1 MAEGI
6 VRELVTLLG
15 FEVDDKA
22 LKAAESEFDGLTSL
36 AKSVVKTVAAVT
48 GAMAALA
55 LETADYGDDL
65 ATTART
71 LRTTTKGLQEWQYVA
86 STVRV
91 DNEALRG
98 TLSSLAKAQQEIAMR
113 NADVIFTFGRI
124 GVSTRDASGKLKT
137 TDQLLEDVGRGL
149 MRIKDPALRAALG
162 TKVLGDT
169 WYRLEPLF
177 AKGRWAIADLK
188 DEAHALGAVLGE
200 EAIAD
205 AEIFTDELVRTTT
218 SIKGLARSV
227 GAELL
232 PEGRKLL
239 GWIREAIRDNR
250 ELIRHDVR
258 EVFGGIVWG
267 VKLGATFVRRFL
279 SPLGALLKHQ
289 KAVEVTAK
297 AAGAALGFVFVV
309 KMGRALMAASALAKG
324 LATTVKAGGGLLAVF
339 KRLALGPVLVA
350 AKWIALG
357 AIIAYVYDDV
367 RVFLNGGRSLLGR
380 FLKEWTKPVN
390 PNDSWPVKLIKTT
403 VGWITKLAEKIGE
416 LAGIL
421 KDEPPPDPD
430 DSYAVQ
436 KHRTRVGKIQRSQR
450 NPNLPNSP
458 DFITPSYTERN
469 GVRTPRAGVSPREQ
483 VLGGTRLADM
493 ALSGPD
499 EPRIVAPTVIPI
511 GPRAPVRMPEIKV
524 SVGDVNVSV
533 DASGQTN
540 PAAIGGQTARQ
551 TRAAVADAVQ
561 GVVQGEVERAFR
573 GVEGGQLR

>member
-22 LKAAESEFDGLTSL
+22 LKAAENEFGGLADL
-36 AKSVVKTVAAVT
+36 AKSVVTKVAAVT

-55 LETADYGDDL
+55 LETANYGDDL

-91 DNEALRG
+91 DNDTLRG
-98 TLSSLAKAQQEIAMR
+98 TLSSLAKAQEQVAMR

-124 GVSTRDASGKLKT
+124 GVATRDASGNLKT

-162 TKVLGDT
+162 TKVLGDA

-177 AKGRWAIADLK
+177 SQGRWAIADLK
-188 DEAHALGAVLGE
+188 DEAHALGGVLGDT
-200 EAIAD
+200 AIAD
-205 AEIFTDELVRTTT
+205 AEVFTDELVRTTT
-218 SIKGLARSV
+218 SVKGLARSV

-239 GWIREAIRDNR
+239 GWIREVIRDNR

-258 EVFGGIVWG
+258 EVFKGLVWG
-267 VKLGATFVRRFL
+267 LRLGGTFVRRFL

-309 KMGRALMAASALAKG
+309 KLGRALMAAGALAKG
-324 LATTVKAGGGLLAVF
+324 LATTVKAGGGLLVLF

-357 AIIAYVYDDV
+357 AIIAYVYDDI

-403 VGWITKLAEKIGE
+403 VGWITRLAEKIAE

-421 KDEPPPDPD
+421 KDEPGPDET
-430 DSYAVQ
+430 YAV
-436 KHRTRVGKIQRSQR
+436 KRHRTRVGEFQRASG
-450 NPNLPNSP
+450 NANLPGSP
-458 DFITPSYTERN
+458 DFVAPTYTERH
-469 GVRTPRAGVSPREQ
+469 GVRTPRPGTSPREQ
-483 VLGGTRLADM
+483 VLGGTRVADM
-493 ALSGPD
+493 TLSGPD
-499 EPRIVAPTVIPI
+499 SPRIVAPTVIPI
-511 GPRAPVRMPEIKV
+511 APRAPVRMPEIKV
-524 SVGDVNVSV
+524 DIGGVNVTV
-533 DASGQTN
+533 DASGQAN

-551 TRAAVADAVQ
+551 TRTAVAEAVQ
-561 GVVQGEVERAFR
+561 GAVQGEVDRALR